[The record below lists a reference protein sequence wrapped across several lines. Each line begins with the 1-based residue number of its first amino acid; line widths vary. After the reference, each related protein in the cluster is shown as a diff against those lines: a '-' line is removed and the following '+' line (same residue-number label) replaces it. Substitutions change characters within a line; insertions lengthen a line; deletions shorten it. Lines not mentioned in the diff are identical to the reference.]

1 MSTYETTSTTAKPL
15 PKSNSFSQTTPKMTF
30 PDKPLHG
37 VRFRD
42 LLKNAYDDD
51 DDESDDK

>member
-1 MSTYETTSTTAKPL
+1 MSTYETTTTTAKPL

-51 DDESDDK
+51 DESDDK